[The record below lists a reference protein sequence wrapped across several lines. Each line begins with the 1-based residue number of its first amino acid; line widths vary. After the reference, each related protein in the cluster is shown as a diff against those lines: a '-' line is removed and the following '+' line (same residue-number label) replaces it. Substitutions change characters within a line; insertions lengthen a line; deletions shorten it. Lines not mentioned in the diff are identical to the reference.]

1 MHERRSLSLAP
12 ASTPHRPESREQLKD
27 VLGNA
32 HGAASRT
39 FEWNQKNAGTN
50 TAAAINSNETIN
62 SNATIIGQR
71 DSSSVRLATITR

>member
-32 HGAASRT
+32 PGRELHHARSLELDASSRGA
-39 FEWNQKNAGTN
+39 
-50 TAAAINSNETIN
+50 
-62 SNATIIGQR
+62 
-71 DSSSVRLATITR
+71 LP

>member
-12 ASTPHRPESREQLKD
+12 ASTPHRPESREQLED

-32 HGAASRT
+32 HGAASRK

-50 TAAAINSNETIN
+50 TAAAINSNAAIN
-62 SNATIIGQR
+62 SKATISGP
-71 DSSSVRLATITR
+71 T